1 MRRNTVTR
9 MAVLLQTLLL
19 TTGAAAQL
27 PIGSPALHPR
37 GSVHDTKE
45 EARLVA
51 GPDSAAAWLRVYTL
65 AAPPDAIFDY
75 FRWKLNAAVG
85 PPVDSAGLAPGITSP
100 VRFAI
105 ATHTFVDECLDPPA
119 SSPRAAGADTT
130 CRAWRRGKD
139 KRTVLGNALAGS
151 AEGDWLESATFI
163 WYQRDMGGA
172 LARLRVR
179 VVDAGLAENWK
190 RYRLATRVILDSTT
204 IRSPAP

>member
-1 MRRNTVTR
+1 MRRMPVTR
-9 MAVLLQTLLL
+9 MAVVLQTLVL

-27 PIGSPALHPR
+27 PISSPALHPR
-37 GSVHDTKE
+37 GSVHDPKE
-45 EARLVA
+45 EARLAA
-51 GPDSAAAWLRVYTL
+51 GPDSATDWLRVYTL

-75 FRWKLNAAVG
+75 FRWKLNAAAE
-85 PPVDSAGLAPGITSP
+85 PPVDSIGVAPGIISP

-105 ATHTFVDECLDPPA
+105 ATHTFVDQCLDSPA
-119 SSPRAAGADTT
+119 ASPAAGGADTA
-130 CRAWRRGKD
+130 CRTWRRGKD
-139 KRTVLGNALAGS
+139 KRNVLGNALAPS
-151 AEGDWLESATFI
+151 KDGDWLESATFI
-163 WYQRDMGGA
+163 WYQRDMRGA